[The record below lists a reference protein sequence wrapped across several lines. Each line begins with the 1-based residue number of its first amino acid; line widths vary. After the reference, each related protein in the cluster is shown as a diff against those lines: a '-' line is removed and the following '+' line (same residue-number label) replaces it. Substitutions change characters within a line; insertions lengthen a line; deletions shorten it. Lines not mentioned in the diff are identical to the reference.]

1 MSKSFVKSN
10 SRVYDIGCS
19 TGSLLIKFAEL
30 FADDSL
36 QLVGI
41 DSSQFMLNEA
51 KKKIL
56 KANLTPKIILKKQ
69 DIEQKININDA
80 SVVFMNYT
88 LQFLRPLNRQKVL
101 DQIFLGMKN
110 NSALIIIEKV
120 LGNDSLFNRMYIDL
134 YFRYKASV
142 GYSDIEIKNKRESLE
157 NVLIPYRIDE
167 NIELLKRSGF
177 KSIDIFFKWFNWSG
191 IIAVKD

>member
-1 MSKSFVKSN
+1 MKKKDNIFNSKYKTHDFVFDEKVASVFDDMVSRSVPMYKESMMAAVSLSKSFVKSN
-10 SRVYDIGCS
+10 SKVYDIGCS

-30 FADDSL
+30 FTDNSL

-51 KKKIL
+51 KKKIS
-56 KANLTPKIILKKQ
+56 KANLIPKIILKKQ
-69 DIEQKININDA
+69 DIEQKINIKDA

-134 YFRYKASV
+134 
-142 GYSDIEIKNKRESLE
+142 
-157 NVLIPYRIDE
+157 
-167 NIELLKRSGF
+167 
-177 KSIDIFFKWFNWSG
+177 
-191 IIAVKD
+191 